1 MMLNVFP
8 KIGVANQPDF
18 LVSFS
23 ACFSAFR
30 LASVANCW
38 FHPAQKL
45 IMIYTYVYIY
55 MCVYM
60 SLCIH
65 DYIIYI
71 YISTY
76 WCPPKDR
83 PFTVAIVNG
92 VCKVSWTVCAPIVFA
107 RLLSLLLVK
116 GGVGLV
122 CILCNWKYCAIHCNF
137 LQPIKALYEPVE
149 RKTENT
155 VNHGTKITW
164 YNDHPSTIIL

>member
-55 MCVYM
+55 
-60 SLCIH
+60 
-65 DYIIYI
+65 IYI
-71 YISTY
+71 YVCICPYAYMTILY
-76 WCPPKDR
+76 IYIYPHIGAPPKTDR
-83 PFTVAIVNG
+83 
-92 VCKVSWTVCAPIVFA
+92 
-107 RLLSLLLVK
+107 
-116 GGVGLV
+116 
-122 CILCNWKYCAIHCNF
+122 
-137 LQPIKALYEPVE
+137 LQ
-149 RKTENT
+149 
-155 VNHGTKITW
+155 
-164 YNDHPSTIIL
+164 